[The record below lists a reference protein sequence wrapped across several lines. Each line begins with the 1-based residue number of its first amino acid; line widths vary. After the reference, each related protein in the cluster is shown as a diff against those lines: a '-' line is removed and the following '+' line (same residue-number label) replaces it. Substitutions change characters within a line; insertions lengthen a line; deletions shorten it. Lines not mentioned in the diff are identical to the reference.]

1 MTMSTLLNQTQHLQ
15 ISQRPQQAIWQHI
28 DALACEALYDE
39 LSLENKPGLVCP
51 SSNGS
56 HIDMNHQTFI
66 DSITSLKG
74 YFAILSQFGY
84 EDKPFDDIKNQGVF
98 QEKKM
103 RQATHSINTH
113 KGAIF
118 NLGFV
123 CAAIGRCIQVEIP
136 LTAKNICAQLVEH
149 WQVDLNT
156 RLARDPNSH
165 GQIMF
170 KQYGITGAI
179 EMVANGFEVI
189 QDQILPCFY
198 ETIYR
203 TQDFEKSSMQTLML
217 LISVLS
223 DTNIVWR
230 GGIDSLRNAQRLA
243 TQFLQAG
250 GVYQSNWRQQ
260 VNEINQYFIQHN
272 LSPGG
277 SADLL
282 AVTIFLYKVEN
293 EFNYPI

>member
-1 MTMSTLLNQTQHLQ
+1 
-15 ISQRPQQAIWQHI
+15 
-28 DALACEALYDE
+28 
-39 LSLENKPGLVCP
+39 
-51 SSNGS
+51 
-56 HIDMNHQTFI
+56 MNHQTFI
-66 DSITSLKG
+66 YSITSLQG
-74 YFAILSQFGY
+74 YFSILSQFGY
-84 EDKPFDDIKNQGVF
+84 DDSPFDAIKNQGIY
-98 QEKKM
+98 QEAKM
-103 RQATHSINTH
+103 RQATHNINTH

-123 CAAIGRCIQVEIP
+123 CAAIGRCIQADIA
-136 LTAKNICAQLVEH
+136 LTAHNICAQLVER
-149 WQVDLNT
+149 WQVDLHT
-156 RLARDPNSH
+156 RLTRDPNSH
-165 GQIMF
+165 GQKMF

-189 QDQILPCFY
+189 QAQVLPCLY
-198 ETIYR
+198 ETMYR

-217 LISVLS
+217 LISLLS

-230 GGIDSLRNAQRLA
+230 GGIEDLKMAQRLA

-250 GVYQSNWRQQ
+250 GVHQHDWQQ
-260 VNEINQYFIQHN
+260 QISHINQYFVQHN

-293 EFNYPI
+293 EFNHPI